1 MNKQKFQKKN
11 LHKINEDITSYEVRL
26 VGNGEPM
33 VIKTTEAL
41 KMAKSEEKDL
51 ILINENQS
59 PPIVKIMDY
68 KKFLYD
74 SERAEKERK
83 KNSVKSVL
91 KEIQLSPT
99 IADNDLNVKSKK
111 AIEFLQKGDKVKC
124 SLILKGRQRAN
135 PERGELVMLKF
146 ATLVEEFGSL
156 ESLPILQGNRWNM
169 MIKPKKKS

>member
-11 LHKINEDITSYEVRL
+11 LHTINEDIKSHEVRL
-26 VGNGEPM
+26 VGNGEPI
-33 VIKTTEAL
+33 VIRTIEAL
-41 KMAKSEEKDL
+41 RMARNEEKDL
-51 ILINENQS
+51 ILINENQN
-59 PPIVKIMDY
+59 PPIAKIMDY

-74 SERAEKERK
+74 TEKAEKERK
-83 KNSVKSVL
+83 KNSVKSIL
-91 KEIQLSPT
+91 KEIQLST
-99 IADNDLNVKSKK
+99 DIADNDLNVKSKK

-124 SLILKGRQRAN
+124 SLILKGRQRAT
-135 PERGELVMLKF
+135 PQRGELTMLKF

>member
-135 PERGELVMLKF
+135 PERGELVILKF
-146 ATLVEEFGSL
+146 ATLIEEFGSL

-169 MIKPKKKS
+169 MIKPRKKS

>member
-99 IADNDLNVKSKK
+99 IADNDLNAKSKK